1 MSDSIEHMSLRAP
14 GVTPVGDPVEVEA
27 PWDQTVIATV
37 DRTDWSGADQAL
49 STAES
54 LYRDRSKWLSKGD
67 RVAILER
74 VSERVTDRREFF
86 AEEAAREGGKPY
98 VDSLVELDRAANTIK
113 LCAQHLKTQA
123 GTGIPMGLNTASEH
137 KWAFTRHEPIGVVLA
152 FSAFNHPFNLIAHQ
166 VGPAI
171 AAGCPVIVK
180 PAEATPLSCYRL
192 VDLFHEAG
200 LPEEWCQAISTI
212 DHEVSGRMV
221 SDPRVGFFSFIGS
234 DKVGWALRSQLAPG
248 TRAGMEHG
256 GASPVLF
263 GPGADLPDMLPR
275 LARGAFYHS
284 GQVCVSVQRVFVP
297 TAQVSEVANGLAGEA
312 HSMVVG
318 DPTDPETHL
327 GPLIRPGEVDRVE
340 SWVREAVEGG
350 ATLVTGGTRI
360 SDTCYEPTVLVDP
373 PADVDVS
380 KKEIFGPVVC
390 VYGYDDVDE
399 AIDRANSLPY
409 PFQAAVVTSDL
420 NFALKAVDRID
431 AAAVMVNEHTAFRV
445 DWMPFAGHKRSGL
458 GTGGVV
464 YSMEDMQA
472 RKLVVIRSEVL

>member
-1 MSDSIEHMSLRAP
+1 MTLRAP
-14 GVTPVGDPVEVEA
+14 GVAPAGTPAEIES
-27 PWDQTVIATV
+27 PWDRRVIATV
-37 DRTDWSGADQAL
+37 DRTDWNGADHAL
-49 STAES
+49 ATAES
-54 LYRDRSKWLSKGD
+54 LYRDRSTWLSKGE

-74 VSERVTDRREFF
+74 VSTKITEQREFF
-86 AEEAAREGGKPY
+86 AREAAREGGKPY

-113 LCAQHLKTQA
+113 LCAVHLQTQA
-123 GTGIPMGLNTASEH
+123 GTGIPMGLNTASDH

-192 VDLFHEAG
+192 VDLFYEAG
-200 LPEEWCQAISTI
+200 LPKEWCQAILTT

-221 SDPRVGFFSFIGS
+221 NDPRVGFFTFIGS
-234 DKVGWALRSQLAPG
+234 DKVGWELRSKLAPG

-256 GASPVLF
+256 GASPVLI
-263 GPGADLPDMLPR
+263 GPGADLADMLPR

-297 TAQVSEVANGLAGEA
+297 TAQVAEVAAGLAEQA
-312 HSMVVG
+312 QSMVVG
-318 DPTDPETHL
+318 DPTDPETNL
-327 GPLIRPGEVDRVE
+327 GPLIRPAEVDRIE
-340 SWVREAVEGG
+340 AWVRQAIEGG
-350 ATLVTGGTRI
+350 ATLETGGSRL
-360 SDTCYEPTVLVDP
+360 SDTCYEPTVLIDP
-373 PADVDVS
+373 PADADVS
-380 KKEIFGPVVC
+380 TKEIFGPVVC
-390 VYGYDDVDE
+390 VYGYDEVND

-409 PFQAAVVTSDL
+409 SFQAAVVTSDL
-420 NFALKAVDRID
+420 NFALEAVDRID

-472 RKLVVIRSEVL
+472 RKLVVIRAEVL

>member
-1 MSDSIEHMSLRAP
+1 MSDVPQHMTLRAP
-14 GVTPVGDPVEVEA
+14 GVKPTGAPAEIEA
-27 PWDQTVIATV
+27 PWDRSVIATV
-37 DRTDWSGADQAL
+37 DRTDWKGADHAL
-49 STAES
+49 ATAHS
-54 LYRDRSKWLSKGD
+54 LYRDRSKWLSGGE

-74 VSERVTDRREFF
+74 VSAKITEQREFF
-86 AEEAAREGGKPY
+86 ALEAAREGGKPY

-113 LCAQHLKTQA
+113 LCAVHLQTQA
-123 GTGIPMGLNTASEH
+123 GTGIPMGLNAASDH

-192 VDLFHEAG
+192 VDLFYEAG
-200 LPEEWCQAISTI
+200 LPKEWCQAILTT
-212 DHEVSGRMV
+212 DHDVSGRLV
-221 SDPRVGFFSFIGS
+221 SDPRVGFFTFIGS
-234 DKVGWALRSQLAPG
+234 DKVGWALRSKLAPG

-284 GQVCVSVQRVFVP
+284 GQVCVSVQRCFVP
-297 TAQVSEVANGLAGEA
+297 TAQVVEVANGLAEEA
-312 HSMVVG
+312 QSMVVG
-318 DPTDPETHL
+318 DPTDLETVL
-327 GPLIRPGEVDRVE
+327 GPLIRPAEVDRVE
-340 SWVREAVEGG
+340 TWVREAIEGG
-350 ATLVTGGTRI
+350 ATLVSGGSRL
-360 SDTCYEPTVLVDP
+360 SDTCYEPTVLINP
-373 PADVDVS
+373 PAGADVS
-380 KKEIFGPVVC
+380 TKEIFGPVVC

-472 RKLVVIRSEVL
+472 RKLVVIRSEAL